1 MSFDPRHKSRALY
14 DGFDRAPAR
23 AMMHGIGFTRE
34 DLEKPVILVA
44 NTWIETM
51 PCNYHLR
58 RLAEVVKEGIRA
70 AGATP
75 MECNT
80 IAISDGVTMGT
91 EGMKASLVSRE
102 VIADSIELVGR
113 GHLFDG
119 VVALV
124 ACDKTIPGA
133 AMAVLRLGVP
143 GLVLYGGSIAAGHV
157 DGKDITVQHV
167 FEAVGA
173 FAAGKITEEKLRE
186 IEDAACPGAGACGGQ
201 YTANTMALALEFL
214 GLSPVG
220 YNTIPALDPRKEE
233 ATREAGKLAVEL
245 LRRGQAPKDILTKRS
260 FENAIAG
267 AAGTGGSTNS
277 VLHLPAIAR
286 EIGIDVAL
294 EDFDRVSKRT
304 PIVTDL
310 MPGGAHAA
318 PDLDAAGGT
327 RLVAR
332 RLIELGCVDG
342 SQRTADGGTWDEHAA
357 RAVEAPGQEVVST
370 SGEPFKPT
378 GGLVILRGNLA
389 PEGAVVKM
397 AGHERPRHVGPAR
410 VFDREEDA
418 FAAVARN
425 DIRAGDVVVIR
436 YEGPK
441 GGPGMREML
450 GVTAALVGQGLG
462 ESVALLTDGRF
473 SGATRGL
480 MIGHV
485 APEAAVGGPIAAL
498 RDGDVVEID
507 ADRNALEVKLSAAEL
522 RKRLAAWTP
531 PAPKYTSGV
540 FAKYVALV
548 TSAAEGAV
556 TRPVA
561 AAPAAAKA
569 PARPTVVA
577 KTVAS
582 TAQTV
587 AKTAKAV
594 RTAAK
599 AVAKAIAG
607 KARKP
612 AAKAAK
618 PARKAKAAA
627 QAKGKLASRKKAP
640 ARAPD
645 RVKVAVRGR
654 RGR

>member
-14 DGFDRAPAR
+14 DGYDRAPAR
-23 AMMHGIGFTRE
+23 AMMHAIGFTRE
-34 DLEKPVILVA
+34 DLAKPVVLVA

-80 IAISDGVTMGT
+80 VAISDGVTMGT

-133 AMAVLRLGVP
+133 AMAVLRLGIP
-143 GLVLYGGSIAAGHV
+143 GMVLYGGSIAAGHV
-157 DGKDITVQHV
+157 DGKDVTIQHV

-173 FAAGKITEEKLRE
+173 YAAGKMTKEKLEE
-186 IEDAACPGAGACGGQ
+186 IEDEACPGAGACGGQ

-220 YNTIPALDPRKEE
+220 YNTIPALDPRKED
-233 ATREAGKLAVEL
+233 ATREAGKLFVEL
-245 LRRGQAPKDILTKRS
+245 LKRGQTPRDILTKAS

-267 AAGTGGSTNS
+267 ATGTGGSTNS

-286 EIGIDVAL
+286 EVGIPLAL
-294 EDFDRVSKRT
+294 EDFDRISKRT

-310 MPGGAHAA
+310 MPGGTHAA
-318 PDLDAAGGT
+318 PDLDAAGGV
-327 RLVAR
+327 RLVAK

-342 SQRTADGGTWDEHAA
+342 SQRTCDGRTWDEHAA
-357 RAVEAPGQEVVST
+357 AAVERPGQKVVST
-370 SGEPFKPT
+370 SGAPFKQT

-397 AGHERPRHVGPAR
+397 AGHERARHVGPAR

-425 DIRAGDVVVIR
+425 EIRPGDVVVIR

-485 APEAAVGGPIAAL
+485 APEAAVGGPIAAI
-498 RDGDVVEID
+498 RDGDEIEID
-507 ADRNALEVKLSAAEL
+507 AEANRLAVNLPTAEL
-522 RKRLAAWTP
+522 RRRLSGWTP
-531 PAPKYTSGV
+531 PPPRYTSGV
-540 FAKYVALV
+540 FAKYAALV
-548 TSAAEGAV
+548 TSAAQGAV
-556 TRPVA
+556 TVAHPEVPRAARASAKGSRPA
-561 AAPAAAKA
+561 IARSKQGKA
-569 PARPTVVA
+569 RAVVA
-577 KTVAS
+577 KA
-582 TAQTV
+582 AG
-587 AKTAKAV
+587 KAKAV
-594 RTAAK
+594 KEKLVRAK
-599 AVAKAIAG
+599 G
-607 KARKP
+607 
-612 AAKAAK
+612 
-618 PARKAKAAA
+618 KAKAAV
-627 QAKGKLASRKKAP
+627 P
-640 ARAPD
+640 T

>member
-1 MSFDPRHKSRALY
+1 MSFDPRHKSRTLY
-14 DGFDRAPAR
+14 DGYDRAPAR
-23 AMMHGIGFTRE
+23 AMMHAVGFSRE

-124 ACDKTIPGA
+124 GCDKTIPGA
-133 AMAVLRLGVP
+133 AMAVLRLGIP

-173 FAAGKITEEKLRE
+173 FAAGKISEQRLRE

-220 YNTIPALDPRKEE
+220 YATIPALDPAKEE
-233 ATREAGKLAVEL
+233 ATREAGTLLVDL
-245 LRRGQAPKDILTKRS
+245 LRRGRCPKDFLTKRS

-267 AAGTGGSTNS
+267 ATGTGGSTNS
-277 VLHLPAIAR
+277 ALHLPAIAR
-286 EIGIDVAL
+286 ELGIPLGLDDV
-294 EDFDRVSKRT
+294 DRISKKT

-310 MPGGAHAA
+310 MPGGSHAA
-318 PDLDAAGGT
+318 PDLHAAGGT

-332 RLIELGCVDG
+332 RLVELGAMDG
-342 SQRTADGGTWDEHAA
+342 AQETADGRTWSAHAA
-357 RAVEAPGQEVVST
+357 EAVETPGQRVIST
-370 SGEPFKPT
+370 QGAPFKAT
-378 GGLVILRGNLA
+378 GGLVVLRGNLA

-397 AGHERPRHVGPAR
+397 AGHERPRHAGPAR

-418 FAAVARN
+418 FAAVARSE
-425 DIRAGDVVVIR
+425 IRAGDVVVIR

-507 ADRNALEVKLSAAEL
+507 AERGTLEVQLSDAEL
-522 RKRLAAWTP
+522 DARLEAWSP
-531 PAPKYTSGV
+531 PAPRYASGV
-540 FAKYVALV
+540 FAKYAALV

-556 TRPVA
+556 TRP
-561 AAPAAAKA
+561 P
-569 PARPTVVA
+569 
-577 KTVAS
+577 
-582 TAQTV
+582 AQTE
-587 AKTAKAV
+587 
-594 RTAAK
+594 
-599 AVAKAIAG
+599 
-607 KARKP
+607 
-612 AAKAAK
+612 
-618 PARKAKAAA
+618 
-627 QAKGKLASRKKAP
+627 
-640 ARAPD
+640 
-645 RVKVAVRGR
+645 VAVRGR

>member
-14 DGFDRAPAR
+14 DGYDRAPAR
-23 AMMHGIGFTRE
+23 AMMHAVGFSRE

-80 IAISDGVTMGT
+80 IAISDGVTMGS

-124 ACDKTIPGA
+124 GCDKTIPGA
-133 AMAVLRLGVP
+133 AMAVLRLGIP
-143 GLVLYGGSIAAGHV
+143 GLVLYGGSIAAGHL

-173 FAAGKITEEKLRE
+173 FAAGKISEQRLRE

-220 YNTIPALDPRKEE
+220 YATIPALDPAKEE
-233 ATREAGKLAVEL
+233 ATREAGRLVVEL
-245 LRRGQAPKDILTKRS
+245 LRRGRCPKDFLSKRS

-267 AAGTGGSTNS
+267 ATGTGGSTNS
-277 VLHLPAIAR
+277 ALHLPAIAC
-286 EIGIDVAL
+286 ELGIPLGLDDV
-294 EDFDRVSKRT
+294 DRISKKT

-310 MPGGAHAA
+310 MPGGSHAA
-318 PDLDAAGGT
+318 PDLHAAGGT

-332 RLIELGCVDG
+332 RLLELGAMDG
-342 SQRTADGGTWDEHAA
+342 AQETADGRTWSAHAA
-357 RAVEAPGQEVVST
+357 EAVETPGQPVVST
-370 SGEPFKPT
+370 QGTPFKAT
-378 GGLVILRGNLA
+378 GGLVVLRGNLA

-397 AGHERPRHVGPAR
+397 AGHERPKHAGPAR

-425 DIRAGDVVVIR
+425 EIRAGDVVVIR

-485 APEAAVGGPIAAL
+485 APEAAVGGPIAAV

-507 ADRNALEVKLSAAEL
+507 AERGTLEVKLPDAEL
-522 RKRLAAWTP
+522 EARLEAWAP
-531 PAPKYTSGV
+531 PAPRYASGV

-556 TRPVA
+556 TRP
-561 AAPAAAKA
+561 P
-569 PARPTVVA
+569 
-577 KTVAS
+577 S
-582 TAQTV
+582 QTE
-587 AKTAKAV
+587 
-594 RTAAK
+594 
-599 AVAKAIAG
+599 
-607 KARKP
+607 
-612 AAKAAK
+612 
-618 PARKAKAAA
+618 
-627 QAKGKLASRKKAP
+627 
-640 ARAPD
+640 
-645 RVKVAVRGR
+645 VAVRGR

>member
-1 MSFDPRHKSRALY
+1 MSFDPRHKSHVLY
-14 DGFDRAPAR
+14 DGPSRAPAR
-23 AMMHGIGFTRE
+23 AMMHAIGFSRE
-34 DLEKPVILVA
+34 DLAKPVILVA

-58 RLAEVVKEGIRA
+58 DLAERVKEGIRA

-102 VIADSIELVGR
+102 VVADSIELVGR

-124 ACDKTIPGA
+124 SCDKTIPGA
-133 AMAVLRLGVP
+133 AMAVLRLGIP
-143 GLVLYGGSIAAGHV
+143 GMVLYGGSIAAGHV

-173 FAAGKITEEKLRE
+173 YAAGKITKEKLDE
-186 IEDAACPGAGACGGQ
+186 IEDKACPGAGACGGQ
-201 YTANTMALALEFL
+201 YTANTMALVLEFL

-220 YNTIPALDPRKEE
+220 YNTIPALDPRKDQ
-233 ATREAGKLAVEL
+233 ATRDAAKLFVEL
-245 LRRGQAPKDILTKRS
+245 LKRGQTPRDILTRAS

-267 AAGTGGSTNS
+267 ATATGGSTNS
-277 VLHLPAIAR
+277 VLHLPALAR
-286 EIGIDVAL
+286 EIGLPLAL

-310 MPGGAHAA
+310 MPGGTYTA
-318 PDLDAAGGT
+318 PDLDAAGGV

-342 SQRTADGGTWDEHAA
+342 TQRTCDGRTWAEHAA
-357 RAVEAPGQEVVST
+357 EAVEAPGQKVVST
-370 SGEPFKPT
+370 RGEPFKPT

-425 DIRAGDVVVIR
+425 EIQAGDVVVIR
-436 YEGPK
+436 YEGPR

-507 ADRNALEVKLSAAEL
+507 AEGNRLAVRLSAGEL
-522 RKRLAAWTP
+522 KARLARWTP
-531 PAPKYTSGV
+531 PAPRYTSGV
-540 FAKYVALV
+540 FAKYAALV
-548 TSAAEGAV
+548 SSAAEGAV
-556 TRPVA
+556 TVARPA
-561 AAPAAAKA
+561 AAPAVGA
-569 PARPTVVA
+569 PAR
-577 KTVAS
+577 
-582 TAQTV
+582 
-587 AKTAKAV
+587 
-594 RTAAK
+594 RTPATRPAT
-599 AVAKAIAG
+599 G
-607 KARKP
+607 KARP
-612 AAKAAK
+612 AG
-618 PARKAKAAA
+618 KAKAAA
-627 QAKGKLASRKKAP
+627 KPGKLAKAVAAGKGRLALARKKV
-640 ARAPD
+640 RAAAAS
-645 RVKVAVRGR
+645 RGKVAVRGR